1 MNRAAL
7 LGLISLQLVALPAR
21 LAADAHYRTIADRAS
36 RGLVG
41 QLRRYRAITIDVGDQ
56 DRLQADAG
64 KLHDALDRYGVANQ
78 FEVCPGTHTSK
89 VADRFQNHVMRF
101 FGRNLCFDAGC
112 R

>member
-41 QLRRYRAITIDVGDQ
+41 QLEELKTPEDSAKLPFFPRAQLAT
-56 DRLQADAG
+56 AA
-64 KLHDALDRYGVANQ
+64 AWS
-78 FEVCPGTHTSK
+78 P
-89 VADRFQNHVMRF
+89 
-101 FGRNLCFDAGC
+101 NLCFDAGC